1 MPTGPQMTNAQR
13 AMQFWCV
20 LVLAA
25 RTQQV
30 LSYEMMEKMTGL
42 PRFAMSRPLGK
53 VLAYCQQNELPLL
66 TSIVLE
72 QSTGKPADPSFN
84 VPAFDLAAEHRR
96 VFIFDWLRN
105 GSPTLTDFEDAAEE
119 LEAVVT

>member
-1 MPTGPQMTNAQR
+1 MTNAQR
-13 AMQFWCV
+13 AMQFWPV

-30 LSYEMMEKMTGL
+30 LGYDTMEKMTGL
-42 PRFAMSRPLGK
+42 PRWTMTRPLGK
-53 VLAYCQQNELPLL
+53 ILAYCQQNELPLL

-72 QSTGKPADPSFN
+72 QGTGKPADPSFN
-84 VPAFDLAAEHRR
+84 VPTLDLAAEHRR

-105 GSPTLTDFEDAAEE
+105 GCPTLGAFEDAAVE